1 VSRQKRNPGLG
12 DVPITRARGGA
23 RDRLRDAGG
32 KELALLAKK
41 VGNNEVGALL
51 GAATEKRDALLAFV
65 ERRLGEIQMVQ
76 RAEQKEMADQR
87 DWHLRVAR
95 GATGFTLPDPT
106 RWHKTTQLYRRAAE
120 SLCAGDLSRGA
131 LLLDQAVAAERAAFE
146 TVPVQVELPSTL
158 LAPSTSPEE
167 RPFVADGE
175 SCPAT
180 QAPAL
185 FQRADAILRVTETS
199 APVPV
204 WRNQR
209 NHHWWDGPEE
219 EEAEKGGKNAEK
231 KGAKKGAE
239 AHDKAAE
246 MKATAA
252 PAKADSQT
260 GAEKKVETPEKVA
273 EEEVSSARDVA
284 REVTTAPGSAPPRK
298 APASRKKPDGR

>member
-1 VSRQKRNPGLG
+1 MSRQKRNPGLG
-12 DVPITRARGGA
+12 DVPVTRARGGA

-41 VGNNEVGALL
+41 VGNNQVGALL

-146 TVPVQVELPSTL
+146 TVPVQVDLPSAL
-158 LAPSTSPEE
+158 LAPSSSAEE
-167 RPFVADGE
+167 RPFVAEGE

-185 FQRADAILRVTETS
+185 FQRADAILRVTDTS

-219 EEAEKGGKNAEK
+219 EEAKKDDKKGDK
-231 KGAKKGAE
+231 KGAGTAE
-239 AHDKAAE
+239 KAAE
-246 MKATAA
+246 PKSTSA
-252 PAKADSQT
+252 PAKADAES
-260 GAEKKVETPEKVA
+260 GAKKEETPEKVA
-273 EEEVSSARDVA
+273 EEEVTSAKDVA
-284 REVTTAPGSAPPRK
+284 REVTTAAAPASAAPRK